1 MREEFNDRRAKMALN
16 MQNKFM
22 FDHVLKVDLA
32 FWLNDKNNK
41 VLCNSVNIK
50 KNDKQKDIVE
60 WSLRRVNNELRTI
73 STLLE

>member
-1 MREEFNDRRAKMALN
+1 
-16 MQNKFM
+16 M
-22 FDHVLKVDLA
+22 FDHVLKVDLV

-60 WSLRRVNNELRTI
+60 WSLSRVNNYELRTI
-73 STLLE
+73 STLFE

>member
-1 MREEFNDRRAKMALN
+1 
-16 MQNKFM
+16 M
-22 FDHVLKVDLA
+22 FDHVLKVDLV

-41 VLCNSVNIK
+41 VLWNNVNIK

-60 WSLRRVNNELRTI
+60 WSLRRVNNYELRTI